1 MTTRK
6 HERHLRL
13 LSQGY
18 AAGQL
23 PPTHAANAPQGE

>member
-1 MTTRK
+1 MGKYDGGMFRRT

-18 AAGQL
+18 AAGKI
-23 PPTHAANAPQGE
+23 GEKP